1 MLGQL
6 LRFSSVQVTH
16 PRTPGRHQLLTGPPR
31 VGYLSLPL
39 CLLLSKHLS
48 IQVQLLVYLF
58 SPQETVS
65 SMRQELGLLSFW
77 FLCALHGA
85 WLVYICWLSEQAAE
99 GNCSSTILNSEN
111 KITLCTGHTVN
122 ARAMPLTTKAYPA
135 DLCSSYLV
143 YSVRRMTPRDYYI
156 P

>member
-85 WLVYICWLSEQAAE
+85 WLVYIC
-99 GNCSSTILNSEN
+99 
-111 KITLCTGHTVN
+111 
-122 ARAMPLTTKAYPA
+122 
-135 DLCSSYLV
+135 
-143 YSVRRMTPRDYYI
+143 
-156 P
+156 